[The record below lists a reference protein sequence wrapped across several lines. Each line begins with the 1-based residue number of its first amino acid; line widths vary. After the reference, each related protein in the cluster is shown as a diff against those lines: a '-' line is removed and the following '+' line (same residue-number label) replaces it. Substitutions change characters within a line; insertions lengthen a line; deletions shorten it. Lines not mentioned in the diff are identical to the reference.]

1 MDWWKVVGLA
11 GLAGVAATGV
21 KISRDER
28 QRKAYTPDEIRSRLH
43 ARADT
48 PLDAE
53 QEPSAQGPSAQ
64 EPSAQ
69 DSDTH
74 EADAPE
80 PVEQKS

>member
-1 MDWWKVVGLA
+1 MEWWKVVGLA

-53 QEPSAQGPSAQ
+53 QEPSAQGASAQ